1 MLNLSSKDI
10 RASVSDHWEKSGLF
24 VFTSAGS
31 VYAENEGGEVDESS
45 EVAWGER
52 SGKLLDGEE
61 TVFDAGGSVLR
72 LGGLYTETRS
82 VEDIISIHGV
92 TSLYFAAGLT
102 TIGVAGELRSSH
114 PSLKV
119 LST

>member
-1 MLNLSSKDI
+1 MNSEFINLHVLILPSKDI
-10 RASVSDHWEKSGLF
+10 GASVSEHWEKSGVF

-45 EVAWGER
+45 EVVRSER

-61 TVFDAGGSVLR
+61 TVTEAGGSVLR

-82 VEDIISIHGV
+82 V
-92 TSLYFAAGLT
+92 
-102 TIGVAGELRSSH
+102 GEFINPCVILNFKRLC
-114 PSLKV
+114 PCVCK
-119 LST
+119 